1 MRRLLIL
8 TVLCLAS
15 CKSTPPPPPEP
26 KAAVRVDTPWV
37 NVNVQKDGGVKVYDP
52 SGASGVP
59 TVNVPSS
66 PGR

>member
-1 MRRLLIL
+1 MRRLLLL

-26 KAAVRVDTPWV
+26 RSAVRVDVPGV
-37 NVNVQKDGGVKVYDP
+37 VSVRVPENGGVKVYDP
-52 SGASGVP
+52 SGTSGVP
-59 TVNVPSS
+59 TVAV

>member
-1 MRRLLIL
+1 MRRLLICAL
-8 TVLCLAS
+8 LCLAS
-15 CKSTPPPPPEP
+15 CKTPPPPPPPEP

-52 SGASGVP
+52 SGSSGVP
-59 TVNVPSS
+59 TVVT

>member
-26 KAAVRVDTPWV
+26 PRAGVRVDTPWV
-37 NVNVQKDGGVKVYDP
+37 NVNVQKDGGVKVNDP
-52 SGASGVP
+52 NGLSGVP
-59 TVNVPSS
+59 TVVV